1 MECFKQML
9 EIKGLKAGIE
19 DLQILNGLDL
29 TVNAGEVHG
38 IMGPN
43 GSGKSTLA
51 RVLAGDPT
59 YEVLEG
65 TVRFQGK
72 DLLSLEPDERAR
84 MGVFLAFQYP
94 VEVPGVT
101 IGNFLRTASN
111 ARHEKELSALEF
123 YGTLQDKLKELDL
136 DSYWGNR
143 YLNDGFSGGEKKRSE
158 ILQMMVLEPQLC
170 ILDETDSGLDV
181 DALKVVSNGVN
192 RMRSPERTIL
202 IVTHYERLLEYIKPD
217 YCHVMLEGRIVK
229 TEPGIELARQIDEQ
243 GYELIKQDNIQQ
255 QALPQH

>member
-1 MECFKQML
+1 ML

-29 TVNAGEVHG
+29 TVRAGEVHG

-65 TVRFQGK
+65 TVRFQDK

-84 MGVFLAFQYP
+84 LGVFLAFQYP

-101 IGNFLRTASN
+101 IGNFLRAASN
-111 ARHEKELSALEF
+111 ARREEEQSALEF

-136 DSYWGNR
+136 DSYWANR
-143 YLNDGFSGGEKKRSE
+143 YLNEGFSGGEKKRSE

-243 GYELIKQDNIQQ
+243 GYELIKQVNSKK
-255 QALPQH
+255 QAISQR